1 MQQLLSRGHIQSPKT
16 NSKKKSPGVQ
26 AEKKLEQFMR
36 VTQMRVSWNVIKKHV
51 FFESS
56 FTTLNFSND
65 TNRVTVKIE
74 MATVSRVQW
83 FFLSQNLSKEVS

>member
-1 MQQLLSRGHIQSPKT
+1 
-16 NSKKKSPGVQ
+16 
-26 AEKKLEQFMR
+26 MR
-36 VTQMRVSWNVIKKHV
+36 VTQMRVSWNVIKKYV

-83 FFLSQNLSKEVS
+83 FFFISKRA